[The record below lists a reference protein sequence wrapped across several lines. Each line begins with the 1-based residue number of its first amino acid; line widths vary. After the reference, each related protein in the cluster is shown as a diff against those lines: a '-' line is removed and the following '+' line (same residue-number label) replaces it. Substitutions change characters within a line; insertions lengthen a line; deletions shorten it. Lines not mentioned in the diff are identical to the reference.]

1 MNADPGLRERKKQ
14 QTRELIAEVAN
25 RLFLERGFDAVKVAD
40 VASAANVSEGTVFNY
55 FPTKED
61 LFYGRLETFEAS
73 LVDAVRDRPADES
86 ILAAFRRFIDDR
98 TGRLAAEEV
107 ADLIAAAAGIVAA
120 SPALQARERDVV
132 DGYTRSLA
140 AVLADQTGAQPGDV
154 EPAVVAGAL
163 MGAHRAVVEHVRASV
178 LQGKRGRRL
187 ATSARAQAERAF
199 ARLERGLDDYGVG
212 SS

>member
-1 MNADPGLRERKKQ
+1 MVSSRTRDQDDCDHGL
-14 QTRELIAEVAN
+14 
-25 RLFLERGFDAVKVAD
+25 G
-40 VASAANVSEGTVFNY
+40 
-55 FPTKED
+55 
-61 LFYGRLETFEAS
+61 
-73 LVDAVRDRPADES
+73 
-86 ILAAFRRFIDDR
+86 
-98 TGRLAAEEV
+98 
-107 ADLIAAAAGIVAA
+107 AAGRGVLVAVEQRSEVDCRGDGEAA

-163 MGAHRAVVEHVRASV
+163 MGAHRAVVEHVRVSV

-199 ARLERGLDDYGVG
+199 ARLERGLDDYGVE